1 MNKIYV
7 IGLGPGNEDSLTLGA
22 VREMESG
29 RKTFLRTVHHPTVN
43 YLDKN
48 DMEYVTYDS
57 FYENTEKFE
66 DVYKSI
72 SDDIILKAE
81 EHKEINYCV
90 PGHPLIAEKTVE
102 LLLDKQKAGKIELE
116 IIEGLSFIEPM
127 ILSVNR
133 DPINGLKIMDGLD
146 LSQKP
151 DINFD
156 NLITQV
162 YNRERASELKLS
174 LSEVYGDDYEVIVI
188 RAAGMKDEKKV
199 VCPLYELDRF
209 EWIDYLTSIYIPKVS
224 PIDKEV
230 YNFDDL
236 LDIME
241 TLRGENG
248 CSWDIKQTHESLKK
262 YLIEEAYE
270 VVDAIDNDDIDGIQE
285 ELGDLLLQI
294 VFHSQIGREEGYF
307 NIWDV
312 IKSISEKMI
321 NRHPKVF
328 DISEYSPDDNWDE
341 IKAKEKSIQ
350 SHTERLVS
358 VPKSLP
364 SLIRSEK
371 VQKRASKAGFDW
383 DDYRGAL
390 DKTFEELGEVKAEI
404 EQNGDN
410 LAEEIGD
417 LLFSVVNLCRFFKI
431 DPERAL
437 YDSTDKFIDRFEKVE
452 QEVKADG
459 AKMEDMKLDELDR
472 IWNLIKNKK

>member
-1 MNKIYV
+1 MNRVYI

-22 VREMESG
+22 VRELESG
-29 RKTFLRTVHHPTVN
+29 RKTFLRTVHHPTVK
-43 YLDKN
+43 YLDDN
-48 DMEYVTYDS
+48 NIEYQAYDG
-57 FYENTEKFE
+57 FYEENEKFE
-66 DVYKSI
+66 DVYGKI
-72 SDDIILKAE
+72 SEDIILKAE

-102 LLLDKQKAGKIELE
+102 ILIEKQKQGEIELE
-116 IIEGLSFIEPM
+116 IVEGLSFIEPM

-133 DPINGLKIMDGLD
+133 DPINGLKIIDGLD

-174 LSEVYGDDYEVIVI
+174 LSEIYGDEYEVIVI

-199 VCPLYELDRF
+199 TCPLYELDRF
-209 EWIDYLTSIYIPKVS
+209 DWIDYLTSIYVPKVD
-224 PIDKEV
+224 PETKEI
-230 YNFDDL
+230 YDLNDL

-241 TLRGENG
+241 TLRGEDG
-248 CSWDIKQTHESLKK
+248 CSWDIKQTHESLKR

-270 VVDAIDNDDIDGIQE
+270 VVDAIDNDDIDGMQE

-321 NRHPKVF
+321 NRHPNVF
-328 DISEYSPDDNWDE
+328 ETSEHSPDDNWDE
-341 IKAKEKSIQ
+341 IKAKEKRIE
-350 SHTERLVS
+350 SHTERLMS

-364 SLIRSEK
+364 ALLRSEK

-383 DDYRGAL
+383 EDYRGAL
-390 DKTFEELGEVKAEI
+390 AKTTEELNEVKTEI
-404 EQNGDN
+404 EKNGNN
-410 LAEEIGD
+410 LTEEVGD

-437 YDSTDKFIDRFEKVE
+437 YDSTDKFISRFEKVE
-452 QEVKADG
+452 EKVNSKG
-459 AKMEDMKLDELDR
+459 LNMENLELQELDS
-472 IWNLIKNKK
+472 IWDEIKNDK